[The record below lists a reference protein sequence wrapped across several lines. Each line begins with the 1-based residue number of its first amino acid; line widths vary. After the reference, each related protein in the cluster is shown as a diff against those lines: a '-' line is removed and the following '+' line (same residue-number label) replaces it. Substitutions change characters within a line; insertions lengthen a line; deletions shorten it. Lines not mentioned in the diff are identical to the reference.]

1 MQRISR
7 RSALVMALGAQAA
20 GLLPSLARAET
31 YPDKLI
37 KVVIP
42 FAAGGPNDVI
52 GRPLFE
58 KMAEQLGQSFIIENR
73 PGAQGR
79 TATQAVAKSP
89 PDGYTLLMTTG
100 SHVANLALYQNL
112 PYDPMTDF
120 IGVTQIAESYGLA
133 MVVRKDL
140 PGKDIKEF
148 IEIAKANPGKF
159 TFGHPGIG
167 NANHIGGEL
176 FQKLCGV
183 QLVGVAYR
191 GSGSYVQDVISGQ
204 IDMAWASTALVTP
217 NVKNGLLRALAT
229 TGDQRAPTLPD
240 APTMMEIGYKDF
252 NWNGYY
258 GIYAPAGT
266 PADRIAKLHDA
277 AVKAIKTPQLQ
288 RVLEDSGLK
297 TVAST
302 PAEFK
307 KYLEADLEHQRRVVK
322 LINLQPPQ

>member
-1 MQRISR
+1 MTAISR
-7 RSALVMALGAQAA
+7 RTAVAMALGLPACSLVSGGANAQI
-20 GLLPSLARAET
+20 
-31 YPDKLI
+31 YPDKII

-42 FAAGGPNDVI
+42 FAAGGPNDVV
-52 GRPLFE
+52 GRPLFD
-58 KMAEQLGQSFIIENR
+58 KMSEILGQPFVIENR

-89 PDGYTLLMTTG
+89 ADGYSLLMTTG

-112 PYDPMTDF
+112 TYDPLADF
-120 IGVTQIAESYGLA
+120 IGITQIAESYGLA

-140 PGKDIKEF
+140 PAKDIKEF
-148 IEIAKANPGKF
+148 IEIAKAAPGKF

-217 NVKNGLLRALAT
+217 NVKSGLVRVLTT

-252 NWNGYY
+252 NWNGYF
-258 GIYAPAGT
+258 GIYAPAET
-266 PADRIAKLHDA
+266 PRDRIEKLHEA
-277 AVKAIKTPQLQ
+277 AIKALNTPLLQ

-297 TVAST
+297 SIGST
-302 PAEFK
+302 PAQFR
-307 KYLEADLEHQRRVVK
+307 KYLENDLEHQRRVVK
-322 LINLQPPQ
+322 LINLQPQQ

>member
-1 MQRISR
+1 MKRISR
-7 RSALVMALGAQAA
+7 RAAVAMTLGVPAA
-20 GLLPSLARAET
+20 SFLPAGARAET
-31 YPDKLI
+31 YPDKII

-58 KMAEQLGQSFIIENR
+58 KMSEQLGQSFIIENR

-112 PYDPMTDF
+112 PYDPLKDF
-120 IGVTQIAESYGLA
+120 IGVTMIAESYGLA

-140 PGKDIKEF
+140 PGKDITDF
-148 IEIAKANPGKF
+148 IEIARKNPGKF

-176 FQKLCGV
+176 FQALCGV

-217 NVKNGLLRALAT
+217 NVKSGLVRVLAT

-240 APTMMEIGYKDF
+240 APTMMELGYKDF

-258 GIYAPAGT
+258 GIYAPADT
-266 PADRIAKLHDA
+266 PRDRIDKLHDA

-288 RVLEDSGLK
+288 RVLDDSGLK
-297 TVAST
+297 TIAST

-307 KYLEADLEHQRRVVK
+307 KYLDNDLEHQRRVVK
-322 LINLQPPQ
+322 LINLQPQQ

>member
-7 RSALVMALGAQAA
+7 RSALVMALAA
-20 GLLPSLARAET
+20 PATGLLPSLGQAET

-112 PYDPMTDF
+112 PYDPLADF

-204 IDMAWASTALVTP
+204 IDMAWASTALVTG

-252 NWNGYY
+252 NWNGYF

-266 PADRIAKLHDA
+266 PPDRIAKLNDA

-307 KYLEADLEHQRRVVK
+307 KYLENDLEHQRRVVK